1 MRSALGSI
9 ALTAALLVSSGKAW
23 AQSDEQRANARALA
37 AQGVQASS
45 EERWQDAVDLF
56 ERAESLVDAP
66 THLLFGARAH
76 AKLHH
81 YVKARE
87 LYLRVIR
94 QQLSPDAPRAF
105 RNAQTSAN
113 EELKDVEPHIGEL
126 TISVRGADPKTAK
139 VTMDGALVQSVLI
152 GVSRPIDPG
161 EHQIQAEAPGFG
173 PQTKAV
179 TVGDGAKASVV
190 LELVP
195 GPPSTDRTSG
205 PAMAPPAPSVV
216 KDSPA
221 LPDRASASD
230 TARESADQPDSKSK
244 RIGAYVALG
253 AGAVGLGVGAIF
265 LSSSASKRSQADK
278 KFQDCGGA
286 SSCTNDN
293 PLSAQVS
300 ALDNSARSAQTVSIV
315 GFVAGGLAVGTGA
328 VLFMLG
334 NHHERPATGLSV
346 EPRIGLGSVGVAGAF

>member
-1 MRSALGSI
+1 MRSVLGAV
-9 ALTAALLVSSGKAW
+9 ALTAALSALSSKAW

-45 EERWQDAVDLF
+45 EGRWQDAVDLF

-94 QQLSPDAPRAF
+94 AQLSPDAPRAF
-105 RNAQTSAN
+105 RNAQTSASD
-113 EELKDVEPHIGEL
+113 ELKDVEPHIGEL

-139 VTMDGALVQSVLI
+139 VIMDGAPVQNVLI

-161 EHQIQAEAPGFG
+161 EHQIRAEAAGFG
-173 PQTKAV
+173 AQAKAV

-190 LELVP
+190 FELVP
-195 GPPSTDRTSG
+195 GSTNADPTST
-205 PAMAPPAPSVV
+205 
-216 KDSPA
+216 A
-221 LPDRASASD
+221 LPVTPPNPSQDSSLSPDQSSANNASLAAAPQPASNG
-230 TARESADQPDSKSK
+230 K

-253 AGAVGLGVGAIF
+253 AGAVGLGVGALF
-265 LSSSASKRSQADK
+265 LSSSVSKRSQADK

-286 SSCTNDN
+286 TGCTNDN

-300 ALDNSARSAQTVSIV
+300 SLDNSARSAQTVSII

-328 VLFMLG
+328 VLFMMS
-334 NHHERPATGLSV
+334 NQHERPASGVSF